1 VWDWRSRR
9 SVEEIVSVSWEDI
22 TLALEGKRRG
32 VDSVSW
38 GMVQTILEIKVKEIY
53 GS

>member
-1 VWDWRSRR
+1 
-9 SVEEIVSVSWEDI
+9 VSVSWEDI

-38 GMVQTILEIKVKEIY
+38 GMFNWCWKLKL
-53 GS
+53 GR